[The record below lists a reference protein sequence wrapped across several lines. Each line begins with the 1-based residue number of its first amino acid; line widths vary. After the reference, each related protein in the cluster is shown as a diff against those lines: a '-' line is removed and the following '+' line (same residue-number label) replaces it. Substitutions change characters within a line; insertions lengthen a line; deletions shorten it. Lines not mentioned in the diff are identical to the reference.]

1 MREGPVFVHSIARPW
16 NAVVIR
22 RPCRYPERMAA
33 KHPAQPPERFTN
45 EQLAELRT
53 SFDRAEA
60 VRGLPLLPEWYRN
73 LPVPERGLALVLSKT
88 PTR

>member
-1 MREGPVFVHSIARPW
+1 
-16 NAVVIR
+16 
-22 RPCRYPERMAA
+22 MAA
-33 KHPAQPPERFTN
+33 QHPSYPPERFTS

-73 LPVPERGLALVLSKT
+73 LPVTERGLALVLSKT
-88 PTR
+88 QSR

>member
-1 MREGPVFVHSIARPW
+1 
-16 NAVVIR
+16 
-22 RPCRYPERMAA
+22 MAA
-33 KHPAQPPERFTN
+33 KYPAQPPERFTN

-73 LPVPERGLALVLSKT
+73 LPVPERGLALVLSQT
-88 PTR
+88 ATR